1 MNERAS
7 LIEGY
12 ASRGWHCFPIKVG
25 GKHPATRSG
34 VYAGTTDLVTLR
46 QWWRTDY
53 NIGIWTGASNLVV
66 VDCDLDDDPLSW
78 LKGDPPGPLPGITE
92 WIELCKRYGYD
103 YEATY
108 MVGTPSYGL
117 HLYFT
122 VPPDVEIRPSAGKL
136 APLIDIRGGPSYVVA
151 AGSRREDGG
160 IWEHD
165 GADEPAPAPA
175 WLLELVKHKEPSVDD
190 AIDRAFASER
200 RGHQP
205 YSYVEEGVAEI
216 MTARPGIRN
225 ETLNGTAW
233 RLFRHTQH
241 AEHDR
246 IRAVLMATADD
257 IGLSAQEARWTIESA
272 HRAACLG

>member
-7 LIEGY
+7 LVEGY

-66 VDCDLDDDPLSW
+66 VDCDLDDEPSSW
-78 LKGDPPGPLPGITE
+78 RTGGPTPGLADWADMCG
-92 WIELCKRYGYD
+92 RYGGQPET
-103 YEATY
+103 YE
-108 MVGTPSYGL
+108 VVTPSGGI
-117 HLYFT
+117 HIYFT
-122 VPPDVEIRPSAGKL
+122 VPEDVEIRPSAGKL

-151 AGSRREDGG
+151 AGSKREDGLV
-160 IWEHD
+160 WEVID
-165 GADEPAPAPA
+165 DRPVAPAPA
-175 WLLELVKHKEPSVDD
+175 WLLELVRHREPPVDD
-190 AIDRAFASER
+190 AIDRAFAGER
-200 RGHQP
+200 SGSRA
-205 YSYVEEGVAEI
+205 YSYVEEG
-216 MTARPGIRN
+216 MTEVRSARPGIRN

-241 AEHDR
+241 AEHEYVR
-246 IRAVLMATADD
+246 QGLMDVANE
-257 IGLSAQEARWTIESA
+257 IGLGSQEAKWTVESA
-272 HRAACLG
+272 HRSACLG